1 MTTTTTTTKDS
12 LFCSTVHKA
21 SPATPLGLHLWAPP
35 GAGTVLI
42 VHIADHG
49 LFANK
54 LKAGM
59 QIHRINGILCA
70 GMSVQAIEQYLQ
82 GLSGRVSVMTK
93 SPSRLGFCLA
103 SPRLVRAKTAR
114 NTSCGKSLQAP
125 SDDKQQEDDTS
136 VSSADDDEDAD
147 DSFGSLP
154 AAVYAVPMSFW

>member
-1 MTTTTTTTKDS
+1 MTTTTTTKDS

-59 QIHRINGILCA
+59 QIHRINDILCA

-93 SPSRLGFCLA
+93 SPSRRGFCLSSPQSRPRGKAA
-103 SPRLVRAKTAR
+103 SPPPVV
-114 NTSCGKSLQAP
+114 NPQVVVSE
-125 SDDKQQEDDTS
+125 KQDDDTS
-136 VSSADDDEDAD
+136 VSSADDDDD
-147 DSFGSLP
+147 DSLTAGAP
-154 AAVYAVPMSFW
+154 YAVPMSFW